1 MGDVMTIHS
10 AASRRFLFLQGPPG
24 PFFRL
29 LGAELA
35 ERGAEVSRI
44 NLSGGDRYDWR
55 DGPVEYRG
63 RTKNWPLFFDRF
75 VQDQRITDV
84 VLFGDCRPVHRVAL
98 RLAQL
103 RGVHVHVFEEG
114 YIRPDWMTLERDGV
128 NGHSSLERD
137 PEVILAAARWLP
149 PVPQLPP
156 ITAQFSRR
164 ARDSYWHFHN
174 VFTGRWRFPFYTTHR
189 PGSIL
194 LWGIGWAARFARA
207 QRRARQAEEV
217 LRAIAGKRFYLFPL
231 QLSGDYQIR
240 AHSPFATMTMA
251 TDYVLDSFARCA
263 PADCILLVKEHP
275 LDSTLMNW
283 RSFIH
288 RRARKLGLA
297 GRVVHIDG
305 GELSDMAR
313 AAQGMVCVNSTS
325 GTLALEVGT
334 PVIVLGDAVYDVPG
348 ATYQGLLDQF
358 WQNPGRPD
366 RDLYQAFKRLLHAQ
380 CLVRGGL
387 ASESAIQILI
397 DSSIDRMLAVNDAG
411 QRAADL
417 AASGPA
423 APGSA
428 AMQAAA
434 LQAPG
439 TRPRSSR

>member
-1 MGDVMTIHS
+1 MGQVMRFHP

-35 ERGAEVSRI
+35 QRGAEVFRI

-55 DGPVEYRG
+55 DGTVEFRG

-75 VQDQRITDV
+75 LQDRRVTDV

-174 VFTGRWRFPFYTTHR
+174 VFLGRLRFPFYKTHR

-207 QRRARQAEEV
+207 QHRARQAEQV
-217 LRAIAGKRFYLFPL
+217 LQQIAGKRFFLFPL

-240 AHSPFATMTMA
+240 AHSPFVTMTMA
-251 TDYVLDSFARCA
+251 TDYVLDSFARHA
-263 PADCILLVKEHP
+263 PEDCVLLVKEHP

-288 RRARKLGLA
+288 RRARKLDLA
-297 GRVVHIDG
+297 GRVLHIDG

-313 AAQGMVCVNSTS
+313 TAQGMVCVNSTS

-358 WQNPGRPD
+358 WQNPGKPD

-387 ASESAIQILI
+387 ASESAIKILI
-397 DSSIDRMLAVNDAG
+397 DSSIDRLLAVNDTG
-411 QRAADL
+411 QRAADE
-417 AASGPA
+417 AAF
-423 APGSA
+423 GS
-428 AMQAAA
+428 AA
-434 LQAPG
+434 LQAVASQALG
-439 TRPRSSR
+439 TSPSSSR